1 MRANWKKISDR
12 IVAHEA
18 GFTIDPRDDGNWTGG
33 RRGKGE
39 LKGTK
44 YGIAA
49 NTYGHLDIKNLTRPQ
64 AVAIYK
70 KDYWDVA
77 NLDRVPDGLDYTVAD
92 FNINSGVNRA
102 VRTLQGILGVKQDGT
117 MGTATLL
124 AIENYPRPMEELIDK
139 YMDARW
145 KYMTGL
151 RTFATHKNGWK
162 TRIADVRR
170 AAKQMCAGTKVATV
184 SAASNPARNDKA
196 RDEDKKVFSA
206 LSEDGASI
214 SSATTVASTS
224 GAGVMDAISGASDA
238 LTPVSYYSE
247 MISYVLVG
255 LAIISAA
262 ATVYFIIKRKRESK
276 DA

>member
-1 MRANWKKISDR
+1 MRANWKKISDL

-18 GFTIDPRDDGNWTGG
+18 GYTDDPRDDGNWTGG

-49 NTYGHLDIKNLTRPQ
+49 NTYGHLDIKNLTRAQ

-77 NLDRVPDGLDYTVAD
+77 NLDRVPDGLDYCVAD
-92 FNINSGVNRA
+92 FNINSGVNRS
-102 VRTLQGILGVKQDGT
+102 VRELQKVLGVKQDGV
-117 MGTATLL
+117 MGTGTVQ
-124 AIENYPRPMEELIDK
+124 AIENYPRALTELIDR

-151 RTFATHKNGWK
+151 RTFSTHKNGWK

-170 AAKQMCAGTKVATV
+170 AAKAMCAGKKVTMGEV
-184 SAASNPARNDKA
+184 TNPSRNDKA
-196 RDEDKKVFSA
+196 RDEDKKAFSA
-206 LSEDGASI
+206 ISEDGASI

-224 GAGVMDAISGASDA
+224 GAGLADALSGATDA

-255 LAIISAA
+255 IAIISAGL
-262 ATVYFIIKRKRESK
+262 TVYYIIKRKRESK